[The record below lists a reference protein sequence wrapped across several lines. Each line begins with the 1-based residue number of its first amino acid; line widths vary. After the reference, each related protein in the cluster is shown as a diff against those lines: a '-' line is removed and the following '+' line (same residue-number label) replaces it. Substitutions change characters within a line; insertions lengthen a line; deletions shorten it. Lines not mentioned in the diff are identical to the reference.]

1 MGATS
6 EFILTPPSARC
17 NPDSIIPKGRG
28 FKIASLNITSLLKH
42 LDELRILL
50 NYNCIDLL
58 AINETRLDGSISDQ
72 DVKVEGYDVTRWD
85 RTVNG
90 RFGGGVC
97 FYIRSDINYAVRED
111 LNNLLLEILSIEIRK
126 PNSKPFVVTS
136 WYRPPNSSPNLFP
149 HLDTLLGRLDSEH
162 VEHYFIGDMNCDL
175 LSSDNI
181 HARALLSITEMYG
194 LKQLIDEPTRITPS
208 TSTLID
214 LIFTS
219 HQDNVICSGVSH
231 VGISD
236 HSLVYVYRK
245 ISIPAP
251 SKGINLINYRQFKHF
266 NSTNFRNDILAQPWD
281 DIKTFYDPN
290 DMWKKWKDLQQTCPI
305 ED

>member
-1 MGATS
+1 M
-6 EFILTPPSARC
+6 
-17 NPDSIIPKGRG
+17 
-28 FKIASLNITSLLKH
+28 
-42 LDELRILL
+42 
-50 NYNCIDLL
+50 
-58 AINETRLDGSISDQ
+58 
-72 DVKVEGYDVTRWD
+72 
-85 RTVNG
+85 
-90 RFGGGVC
+90 
-97 FYIRSDINYAVRED
+97 
-111 LNNLLLEILSIEIRK
+111 
-126 PNSKPFVVTS
+126 
-136 WYRPPNSSPNLFP
+136 
-149 HLDTLLGRLDSEH
+149 LGRLDSEH

-219 HQDNVICSGVSH
+219 HQDNIICSGVSH

-251 SKGINLINYRQFKHF
+251 SKGINLLKLIIGNL
-266 NSTNFRNDILAQPWD
+266 NILTPL
-281 DIKTFYDPN
+281 IFETTF
-290 DMWKKWKDLQQTCPI
+290 
-305 ED
+305 

>member
-1 MGATS
+1 MGATP

-17 NPDSIIPKGRG
+17 NPDSIIPKGHG

-72 DVKVEGYDVTRWD
+72 DVKVEGYDVIRCD

-97 FYIRSDINYAVRED
+97 LYIRSDINYAVRED
-111 LNNLLLEILSIEIRK
+111 LNNQLLEILPIEIRK

-219 HQDNVICSGVSH
+219 HQDNIICSGVSH

-236 HSLVYVYRK
+236 HSLVYVYHK

-251 SKGINLINYRQFKHF
+251 SKGINLIN
-266 NSTNFRNDILAQPWD
+266 
-281 DIKTFYDPN
+281 
-290 DMWKKWKDLQQTCPI
+290 
-305 ED
+305 